1 MQTFSLFSNWKH
13 YLTLLFS
20 LLGIGLLSSGVV
32 TYLAANWHYFTKFE
46 KLFGTQALLFIVL
59 IAGVYYY
66 HRMKSKAYFSYFSQ
80 LAFFL
85 AQVLIG
91 ALLALIGQIYQSGA
105 DVWQLFALWAL
116 LQLPLLLMAPNFA
129 IVILWCVTLN
139 LVLSLNTILHIVLS
153 DMFINLNMYL
163 LFALNIALWALTEW
177 KAKWLRDPY
186 AIASKFCLLMS
197 AVYAG

>member
-59 IAGVYYY
+59 IAGVYCY

-91 ALLALIGQIYQSGA
+91 ALLALIGQIYQSGGRC
-105 DVWQLFALWAL
+105 
-116 LQLPLLLMAPNFA
+116 MATFCFVG
-129 IVILWCVTLN
+129 ITSITLIIDGAQFHYCD
-139 LVLSLNTILHIVLS
+139 LVVRYT
-153 DMFINLNMYL
+153 
-163 LFALNIALWALTEW
+163 
-177 KAKWLRDPY
+177 
-186 AIASKFCLLMS
+186 
-197 AVYAG
+197 